1 MRPTLDFTTL
11 NVFIAVVERESFV
24 GASKVLEMPTSN
36 VSRCISQLE
45 EKLNLQL
52 IERSTR
58 HMKLTQAG
66 HLLYTRA
73 KPLLE
78 ALEQTETELTLRQ
91 MQLKGPLR
99 ICIPNEIGPALLGS
113 VIADFACQYPDLE
126 LSCITNL
133 SGFDSLRDDLDL
145 AVIISRGQ
153 MDDSDYIARHL
164 MTIPCTVVA
173 APSIIERCG
182 TPSRI
187 QQFEE
192 LPCITTVSA
201 LKGAPWQFVN
211 IKGGF
216 ETIKVKG
223 HYRVNSG
230 EMAGRAAVAG
240 VGFAILSKQACQPYI
255 NDGRLIEVEFEQSA
269 APLQLFALYSDRRYL
284 PAKTRALIDYM
295 HQRLSDLSLTEGSS
309 LRAPRAE

>member
-1 MRPTLDFTTL
+1 MRPALDFNTL
-11 NVFIAVVERESFV
+11 KVFVAVVERESFV
-24 GASKVLEMPTSN
+24 GASKLLEMPTSN

-45 EKLNLQL
+45 EKLDLQL

-66 HLLYTRA
+66 QLLYTRA

-113 VIADFACQYPDLE
+113 VIAEFACQYPELE
-126 LSCITNL
+126 ISCVTNL
-133 SGFDSLRDDLDL
+133 SGFESLRDDLDL
-145 AVIISRGQ
+145 AIIISRGQ
-153 MDDSDYIARHL
+153 MDNSDYIARHL
-164 MTIPCTVVA
+164 VTIPCTIVA
-173 APSIIERCG
+173 APSLIQCYG
-182 TPSRI
+182 TPTYI

-201 LKGAPWQFVN
+201 LKGTPWQFIN
-211 IKGGF
+211 KKGEF

-230 EMAGRAAVAG
+230 EMAGQAAVAG
-240 VGFAILSKQACQPYI
+240 IGFAILSKQACQSYI
-255 NDGRLIEVEFEQSA
+255 SDGRLIEMEFEQKA
-269 APLQLFALYSDRRYL
+269 APLQLFALYSNRRYL
-284 PAKTRALIDYM
+284 PAKTRTLIDFI
-295 HQRLSDLSLTEGSS
+295 QQKLSDISL
-309 LRAPRAE
+309 

>member
-1 MRPTLDFTTL
+1 MRPALDFNTL
-11 NVFIAVVERESFV
+11 KVFTAVVERESFV
-24 GASKVLEMPTSN
+24 GAAKVLEMPASN

-113 VIADFACQYPDLE
+113 VIADFACLYPALE
-126 LSCITNL
+126 IGCVTNL
-133 SGFDSLRDDLDL
+133 SGLESLRDDLDL
-145 AVIISRGQ
+145 AVIITRGQ

-164 MTIPCTVVA
+164 MTIPCTIVA
-173 APSIIERCG
+173 APSIIQRYG
-182 TPSRI
+182 TPTHI

-211 IKGGF
+211 IKGEF
-216 ETIKVKG
+216 ETIKVNG

-230 EMAGRAAVAG
+230 EMAGRAAIAG
-240 VGFAILSKQACQPYI
+240 VGFAILAKQACQPYI
-255 NDGRLIEVEFEQSA
+255 SDGRLIEVKFEQSA

-284 PAKTRALIDYM
+284 PAKTRALIDFM
-295 HQRLSDLSLTEGSS
+295 QQKLSNT
-309 LRAPRAE
+309 P

>member
-1 MRPTLDFTTL
+1 MRSALDFNTL
-11 NVFIAVVERESFV
+11 KVFIAVVERGSFV
-24 GASKVLEMPTSN
+24 GAARVLAMPTSN

-66 HLLYTRA
+66 HLLYIRA

-126 LSCITNL
+126 ISCVTNL
-133 SGFDSLRDDLDL
+133 SGLESLRDDLDL
-145 AVIISRGQ
+145 AIIITRGQ

-164 MTIPCTVVA
+164 VTIPCTIVA
-173 APSIIERCG
+173 APSVIQRYG
-182 TPSRI
+182 TPSHIR
-187 QQFEE
+187 QFEE

-211 IKGGF
+211 MKGGF

-255 NDGRLIEVEFEQSA
+255 SDGRLIEIEFEQSP

-284 PAKTRALIDYM
+284 PAKTRALIDFM
-295 HQRLSDLSLTEGSS
+295 HQKLSNISLAT
-309 LRAPRAE
+309 

>member
-1 MRPTLDFTTL
+1 MRPALDFNTL
-11 NVFIAVVERESFV
+11 KVFVAVVERESFV
-24 GASKVLEMPTSN
+24 GASKLLEMPTSN

-45 EKLNLQL
+45 EKLDLQL

-58 HMKLTQAG
+58 HMKVTQAG
-66 HLLYTRA
+66 QLLYTRA

-126 LSCITNL
+126 ISCVTNL
-133 SGFDSLRDDLDL
+133 SGFESLRDDLDL
-145 AVIISRGQ
+145 AIIISRGQ
-153 MDDSDYIARHL
+153 MDNSDYIARHL
-164 MTIPCTVVA
+164 VTIPCTIVA
-173 APSIIERCG
+173 APSLIQRYG
-182 TPSRI
+182 TPTQI

-211 IKGGF
+211 KKGEF

-230 EMAGRAAVAG
+230 EMAGQAAVAG
-240 VGFAILSKQACQPYI
+240 IGFAILSKHACQPYI
-255 NDGRLIEVEFEQSA
+255 SDGRLIEIEFEQA
-269 APLQLFALYSDRRYL
+269 VAPLQLFALYSDRRYL
-284 PAKTRALIDYM
+284 PAKTRALIDFI
-295 HQRLSDLSLTEGSS
+295 QQKLGQVSL
-309 LRAPRAE
+309 

>member
-1 MRPTLDFTTL
+1 MRSALDFNTL
-11 NVFIAVVERESFV
+11 KVFIAVVERESFV
-24 GASKVLEMPTSN
+24 GAARVLAMPTSN

-66 HLLYTRA
+66 HLLYIRA

-126 LSCITNL
+126 ISCVTNL
-133 SGFDSLRDDLDL
+133 SGLESLRDDLDL
-145 AVIISRGQ
+145 AIIITRGQ

-164 MTIPCTVVA
+164 VTIPCTIVA
-173 APSIIERCG
+173 APSVIQHYG
-182 TPSRI
+182 TPSHIR
-187 QQFEE
+187 QFEE

-211 IKGGF
+211 MKGGF

-255 NDGRLIEVEFEQSA
+255 SDGRLIEIEFEQSP

-284 PAKTRALIDYM
+284 PAKTRALIDFM
-295 HQRLSDLSLTEGSS
+295 HQKLSNISLAT
-309 LRAPRAE
+309 

>member
-1 MRPTLDFTTL
+1 MRPTLDFNTL
-11 NVFIAVVERESFV
+11 KVFVAVVEKESFV
-24 GASKVLEMPTSN
+24 GASKLLEMPTSN

-45 EKLNLQL
+45 EKLDLQL

-58 HMKLTQAG
+58 HMKVTQAG
-66 HLLYTRA
+66 QLLYTRA

-99 ICIPNEIGPALLGS
+99 ICIPTEIGPALLGS
-113 VIADFACQYPDLE
+113 VIAEFACQYPE
-126 LSCITNL
+126 LQISCVTNL
-133 SGFDSLRDDLDL
+133 SGFESLRDDLDL
-145 AVIISRGQ
+145 AIIISRGQ
-153 MDDSDYIARHL
+153 MDNSDYIARHL
-164 MTIPCTVVA
+164 VTIPCTIVA
-173 APSIIERCG
+173 APSLIQRYG
-182 TPSRI
+182 TPTHI

-211 IKGGF
+211 KKGEF

-230 EMAGRAAVAG
+230 EMAGQAAVAG
-240 VGFAILSKQACQPYI
+240 IGFAILSKHACQPYI
-255 NDGRLIEVEFEQSA
+255 SDGRLIEIEFEQA
-269 APLQLFALYSDRRYL
+269 VAPLQLFALYSDRRYL
-284 PAKTRALIDYM
+284 PAKTRALIDFIQQKLG
-295 HQRLSDLSLTEGSS
+295 HVSL
-309 LRAPRAE
+309 

>member
-1 MRPTLDFTTL
+1 MRPALDFNTL
-11 NVFIAVVERESFV
+11 KVFVAVVEKESFV
-24 GASKVLEMPTSN
+24 GASKFLEMPTSN

-45 EKLNLQL
+45 EKLDLQL

-58 HMKLTQAG
+58 HMKVTQAG
-66 HLLYTRA
+66 QLLYTRA

-91 MQLKGPLR
+91 IQLKGPLR

-113 VIADFACQYPDLE
+113 VIADFACKYPELE
-126 LSCITNL
+126 ISCVTNL
-133 SGFDSLRDDLDL
+133 SGFESLRDDLDL
-145 AVIISRGQ
+145 AIIISRGQ
-153 MDDSDYIARHL
+153 MDNSDYIARHL
-164 MTIPCTVVA
+164 VTIPCTIVA
-173 APSIIERCG
+173 APSLIQRYG
-182 TPSRI
+182 TPTHI

-211 IKGGF
+211 KKGEF

-230 EMAGRAAVAG
+230 EMAGQAAVAG
-240 VGFAILSKQACQPYI
+240 IGFAILSKHACQPYI
-255 NDGRLIEVEFEQSA
+255 RDGRLIEIEFEQA
-269 APLQLFALYSDRRYL
+269 VAPLQLFALYSDRRYL
-284 PAKTRALIDYM
+284 PAKTRAFIDFIQQKLG
-295 HQRLSDLSLTEGSS
+295 HVSL
-309 LRAPRAE
+309 

>member
-1 MRPTLDFTTL
+1 MRPALDFNTL
-11 NVFIAVVERESFV
+11 KVFIAVVEGESFV
-24 GASKVLEMPTSN
+24 GAAKNLEMPTSN
-36 VSRCISQLE
+36 VSRCIAQLE
-45 EKLNLQL
+45 EKLNLKL

-99 ICIPNEIGPALLGS
+99 LSIPNEIGPALLGS
-113 VIADFACQYPDLE
+113 VVAEFACQYPDLE
-126 LSCITNL
+126 ISCVTNL
-133 SGFDSLRDDLDL
+133 SGFESLREDLDL
-145 AVIISRGQ
+145 AVMITRGQ

-164 MTIPCTVVA
+164 MTIPCTIVA
-173 APSIIERCG
+173 APSIIERYG
-182 TPSRI
+182 TPSHT
-187 QQFEE
+187 QQFTE

-211 IKGGF
+211 KKGGF
-216 ETIKVKG
+216 ETIKVKS

-230 EMAGRAAVAG
+230 EMAGRAALAG
-240 VGFAILSKQACQPYI
+240 VGFAILSKQACLPFI
-255 NDGRLIEVEFEQSA
+255 NDGRLIEIECELPA
-269 APLQLFALYSDRRYL
+269 APLQLFAIFADRRYL
-284 PAKTRALIDYM
+284 PAKTRAFIDFM
-295 HQRLSDLSLTEGSS
+295 RLKLSTTS
-309 LRAPRAE
+309 LAAQDEPEEH

>member
-1 MRPTLDFTTL
+1 MRSALDFHTL
-11 NVFIAVVERESFV
+11 KVFIAVVERESFV

-45 EKLNLQL
+45 EKLQLQL

-113 VIADFACQYPDLE
+113 VVADFACQYPDLE
-126 LSCITNL
+126 ISCITNL
-133 SGFDSLRDDLDL
+133 SGFESLRDDLDL
-145 AVIISRGQ
+145 AIIITRGQ

-164 MTIPCTVVA
+164 VTIPCTIVA
-173 APSIIERCG
+173 APSVIERYG
-182 TPSRI
+182 TPSHIR
-187 QQFEE
+187 QFEE

-223 HYRVNSG
+223 RYRVNSG
-230 EMAGRAAVAG
+230 EMAGQAAVAG

-255 NDGRLIEVEFEQSA
+255 SDGRLIEVEFEQAA
-269 APLQLFALYSDRRYL
+269 APLQLFALYSARRYL
-284 PAKTRALIDYM
+284 PAKTRVLIDFM
-295 HQRLSDLSLTEGSS
+295 HQRLSQRMSAL
-309 LRAPRAE
+309 

>member
-1 MRPTLDFTTL
+1 MRPALDFNTL
-11 NVFIAVVERESFV
+11 KVFIAVVEKESFV
-24 GASKVLEMPTSN
+24 GASKLLEMPTSN

-45 EKLNLQL
+45 EKLDLQL

-66 HLLYTRA
+66 QLLYTRA

-113 VIADFACQYPDLE
+113 VIAEFACQYPDLE
-126 LSCITNL
+126 ISCVTNL
-133 SGFDSLRDDLDL
+133 SGFESLRDDLDL
-145 AVIISRGQ
+145 AIIISRGQ
-153 MDDSDYIARHL
+153 MDNSDYIARHL
-164 MTIPCTVVA
+164 VTIPCTIVA
-173 APSIIERCG
+173 APSLIQRYG
-182 TPSRI
+182 TPTRI
-187 QQFEE
+187 EQFEE

-211 IKGGF
+211 KKGEF
-216 ETIKVKG
+216 EAIKVKG

-230 EMAGRAAVAG
+230 EMAGQAAVAG
-240 VGFAILSKQACQPYI
+240 IGFAILSKQTCQPYFS
-255 NDGRLIEVEFEQSA
+255 DGRLVEIEFEQKA
-269 APLQLFALYSDRRYL
+269 APLQLFALYSNRRYL
-284 PAKTRALIDYM
+284 PAKTRALIDFI
-295 HQRLSDLSLTEGSS
+295 HQKMSHISL
-309 LRAPRAE
+309 

>member
-1 MRPTLDFTTL
+1 MRPALDFNTL
-11 NVFIAVVERESFV
+11 KVFIAVVERESFV

-73 KPLLE
+73 KPLVE

-99 ICIPNEIGPALLGS
+99 ICIPNELGPALLGGI
-113 VIADFACQYPDLE
+113 IADFACRHPDLE
-126 LSCITNL
+126 ISCVTNL
-133 SGFDSLRDDLDL
+133 SGFESLRDDLDL
-145 AVIISRGQ
+145 AIIVSRGQ

-164 MTIPCTVVA
+164 LTIPCTVVA
-173 APSIIERCG
+173 APSLIQRYG
-182 TPSRI
+182 TPARI
-187 QQFEE
+187 QQFEA

-211 IKGGF
+211 KKGGF

-240 VGFAILSKQACQPYI
+240 VGFAILAKQACQPYI
-255 NDGRLIEVEFEQSA
+255 NDGRLIEIELEQTA
-269 APLQLFALYSDRRYL
+269 APLQLYALYSDRRYL
-284 PAKTRALIDYM
+284 PGKIRALIDFM
-295 HQRLSDLSLTEGSS
+295 HQELSRRS
-309 LRAPRAE
+309 

>member
-1 MRPTLDFTTL
+1 MRPALDFNTL
-11 NVFIAVVERESFV
+11 KVFIAVVERESFV
-24 GASKVLEMPTSN
+24 GASKILEMPTSN

-45 EKLNLQL
+45 EKLDLQL

-66 HLLYTRA
+66 QLLYTRA

-126 LSCITNL
+126 ISCVTNL
-133 SGFDSLRDDLDL
+133 SGFESLRDDLDL
-145 AVIISRGQ
+145 AIIITRGQ
-153 MDDSDYIARHL
+153 MDNSDYIARHL
-164 MTIPCTVVA
+164 VTIPCTIVA
-173 APSIIERCG
+173 APSLIQRYG
-182 TPSRI
+182 TPTHI

-211 IKGGF
+211 KKGEF

-230 EMAGRAAVAG
+230 EMAGQAAVAG
-240 VGFAILSKQACQPYI
+240 VGFAILSQQACQPYI
-255 NDGRLIEVEFEQSA
+255 SDGRLIEIKFEQSA
-269 APLQLFALYSDRRYL
+269 APLQLFALYSNRRYL
-284 PAKTRALIDYM
+284 PAKTRTLIDFM
-295 HQRLSDLSLTEGSS
+295 QQKLSDISS
-309 LRAPRAE
+309 PF

>member
-1 MRPTLDFTTL
+1 MRAALDFTSL
-11 NVFIAVVERESFV
+11 KVFIAVVERESFV
-24 GASKVLEMPTSN
+24 GAAKALEMPTSN

-66 HLLYTRA
+66 HLLYIRA

-113 VIADFACQYPDLE
+113 VIADFACQYPELE
-126 LSCITNL
+126 ISCVTNL
-133 SGFDSLRDDLDL
+133 SGLESLRDDLDL
-145 AVIISRGQ
+145 AVIVTRGQ

-173 APSIIERCG
+173 APAVIQRYGI
-182 TPSRI
+182 PSHI

-201 LKGAPWQFVN
+201 LKGAPWQF
-211 IKGGF
+211 IDKKGGF
-216 ETIKVKG
+216 ETIKVNG

-230 EMAGRAAVAG
+230 EMAGRAAIAG
-240 VGFAILSKQACQPYI
+240 VGFAILAKQACQPYI
-255 NDGRLIEVEFEQSA
+255 SDGRLIEVEFEQSA
-269 APLQLFALYSDRRYL
+269 TPLQLFALYSDRRFL
-284 PAKTRALIDYM
+284 PAKTRALIDFM
-295 HQRLSDLSLTEGSS
+295 HQKLSNISTVK
-309 LRAPRAE
+309 

>member
-1 MRPTLDFTTL
+1 MRSALDFHTL
-11 NVFIAVVERESFV
+11 KVFIAVVERESFV
-24 GASKVLEMPTSN
+24 AASKVLEMPTSN

-99 ICIPNEIGPALLGS
+99 LCIPNEIGPALLGS

-126 LSCITNL
+126 ISCITNL
-133 SGFDSLRDDLDL
+133 SGFESLRDDLDL
-145 AVIISRGQ
+145 AIIITRGQ

-164 MTIPCTVVA
+164 VTIPCTIVA
-173 APSIIERCG
+173 APSVIQRYG
-182 TPSRI
+182 TPSHIR
-187 QQFEE
+187 QFEE

-211 IKGGF
+211 TKGGF

-230 EMAGRAAVAG
+230 EMAGRAAVSG
-240 VGFAILSKQACQPYI
+240 IGFAILSKQACQPYI
-255 NDGRLIEVEFEQSA
+255 SDGRLIEIKFEQAA
-269 APLQLFALYSDRRYL
+269 APLQLFALYSARRYL
-284 PAKTRALIDYM
+284 PTKTRVLIDFI
-295 HQRLSDLSLTEGSS
+295 HQRLSHIPSTD
-309 LRAPRAE
+309 

>member
-1 MRPTLDFTTL
+1 MRPALDFNTL
-11 NVFIAVVERESFV
+11 KVFIAVVEKESFV
-24 GASKVLEMPTSN
+24 GASKLLEMPTSN

-45 EKLNLQL
+45 EKLDLQL

-66 HLLYTRA
+66 QLLYTRA

-113 VIADFACQYPDLE
+113 VIAEFACQYPDLE
-126 LSCITNL
+126 ISCVTNL
-133 SGFDSLRDDLDL
+133 SGFESLRDDLDL
-145 AVIISRGQ
+145 AIIISRGQ
-153 MDDSDYIARHL
+153 MDNSDYIARHL
-164 MTIPCTVVA
+164 VTIPCTIVA
-173 APSIIERCG
+173 APSLIQRYG
-182 TPSRI
+182 TPTRI
-187 QQFEE
+187 EQFEE

-211 IKGGF
+211 KKGEL

-230 EMAGRAAVAG
+230 EMAGQAAVAG
-240 VGFAILSKQACQPYI
+240 IGFAILSKQACQPYI
-255 NDGRLIEVEFEQSA
+255 SDGRLVEIEFEQKA
-269 APLQLFALYSDRRYL
+269 APLQLFALYSNRRYL
-284 PAKTRALIDYM
+284 PAKTRALIDFI
-295 HQRLSDLSLTEGSS
+295 HQKLSHISL
-309 LRAPRAE
+309 

>member
-1 MRPTLDFTTL
+1 MRSVLDFITL
-11 NVFIAVVERESFV
+11 KVFIAVVERESFV

-66 HLLYTRA
+66 HLLYSRA
-73 KPLLE
+73 RPLLE

-99 ICIPNEIGPALLGS
+99 ICIPNEIGPVLLGAA
-113 VIADFACQYPDLE
+113 IADFACQHPDLE
-126 LSCITNL
+126 ISCITNL
-133 SGFDSLRDDLDL
+133 SGLESLRDDLDL
-145 AVIISRGQ
+145 AIIVSRGQ
-153 MDDSDYIARHL
+153 MEDSDYIARHL
-164 MTIPCTVVA
+164 MTIPCTIVA
-173 APSIIERCG
+173 APALIERYG
-182 TPSRI
+182 HPSRI
-187 QQFEE
+187 RQLEE

-211 IKGGF
+211 AKGGF

-230 EMAGRAAVAG
+230 QMAGQAALSG
-240 VGFAILSKQACQPYI
+240 IGFAILSKQACQPYI
-255 NDGRLIEVEFEQSA
+255 NDGQLIEIEFEQSA

-284 PAKTRALIDYM
+284 PAKTRTLIDFM
-295 HQRLSDLSLTEGSS
+295 HQRLN
-309 LRAPRAE
+309 P

>member
-1 MRPTLDFTTL
+1 MGQLMRPALDFNTL
-11 NVFIAVVERESFV
+11 KVFVAVVEKESFV
-24 GASKVLEMPTSN
+24 GASKLLEMPTSN

-45 EKLNLQL
+45 EKLDLQL

-58 HMKLTQAG
+58 HMKVTQAG
-66 HLLYTRA
+66 QLLYTRA

-113 VIADFACQYPDLE
+113 VIAEFACQYPDLE
-126 LSCITNL
+126 ISCVTNL
-133 SGFDSLRDDLDL
+133 SGFESLRDDLDL
-145 AVIISRGQ
+145 AIIISRGQ
-153 MDDSDYIARHL
+153 MDNSDYIARHL
-164 MTIPCTVVA
+164 VTIPCTIVA
-173 APSIIERCG
+173 APSLIQHYG
-182 TPSRI
+182 TPTHI

-211 IKGGF
+211 KKGEF

-230 EMAGRAAVAG
+230 EMAGHAAVAG

-255 NDGRLIEVEFEQSA
+255 SDGRLIEIEFEQSA
-269 APLQLFALYSDRRYL
+269 APLHLFAIYSNRRYL
-284 PAKTRALIDYM
+284 PAKTREIIDFM
-295 HQRLSDLSLTEGSS
+295 HEKLSQ
-309 LRAPRAE
+309 

>member
-1 MRPTLDFTTL
+1 MRAALDFTSL
-11 NVFIAVVERESFV
+11 KVFIAVVERESFV
-24 GASKVLEMPTSN
+24 GAAKALEMPTSN

-66 HLLYTRA
+66 HLLYIRA

-113 VIADFACQYPDLE
+113 VIADFACQYPELE
-126 LSCITNL
+126 ISCVTNL
-133 SGFDSLRDDLDL
+133 SGLESLRDDLDL
-145 AVIISRGQ
+145 AVIVTRGQ

-173 APSIIERCG
+173 APAVIQRYG
-182 TPSRI
+182 TPSHI
-187 QQFEE
+187 QQLEE

-201 LKGAPWQFVN
+201 LKGAPWQFVDK
-211 IKGGF
+211 KGGF
-216 ETIKVKG
+216 ETIKVNG

-230 EMAGRAAVAG
+230 EMAGRAAIAG
-240 VGFAILSKQACQPYI
+240 VGFAILAKQACQPYI
-255 NDGRLIEVEFEQSA
+255 SDGRLIEVEFEQSA
-269 APLQLFALYSDRRYL
+269 APLQLFALYSDRRFL
-284 PAKTRALIDYM
+284 PAKTRALIDFM
-295 HQRLSDLSLTEGSS
+295 HQKLSNISTVK
-309 LRAPRAE
+309 

>member
-1 MRPTLDFTTL
+1 MRPALDFNTL
-11 NVFIAVVERESFV
+11 KVFVAVVEKESFV
-24 GASKVLEMPTSN
+24 GASKLLEMPTSN

-45 EKLNLQL
+45 EKLDLQL

-58 HMKLTQAG
+58 HMKVTQAG
-66 HLLYTRA
+66 QLLYTRA

-99 ICIPNEIGPALLGS
+99 ICIPTEIGPALLGS
-113 VIADFACQYPDLE
+113 VIAEFACQYPDLE
-126 LSCITNL
+126 ISCVTNL
-133 SGFDSLRDDLDL
+133 SGFESLRDDLDL
-145 AVIISRGQ
+145 AIIISRGQ
-153 MDDSDYIARHL
+153 MDNSDYIARHL
-164 MTIPCTVVA
+164 VTIPCTIVA
-173 APSIIERCG
+173 APSLIQRYG
-182 TPSRI
+182 TPTHI

-211 IKGGF
+211 KKGEF

-230 EMAGRAAVAG
+230 EMAGQAAVAG
-240 VGFAILSKQACQPYI
+240 IGFAILSKHACQPYI
-255 NDGRLIEVEFEQSA
+255 SDGRLIELEFEQA
-269 APLQLFALYSDRRYL
+269 VAPLQLFALYSDRRYL
-284 PAKTRALIDYM
+284 PAKTRALIDFIQQKLG
-295 HQRLSDLSLTEGSS
+295 HVSL
-309 LRAPRAE
+309 

>member
-1 MRPTLDFTTL
+1 MRPALDFNTL
-11 NVFIAVVERESFV
+11 KVFIAVVENESFV

-73 KPLLE
+73 KPLVE
-78 ALEQTETELTLRQ
+78 SLEQTETELTLRQ
-91 MQLKGPLR
+91 VQLKGPLR
-99 ICIPNEIGPALLGS
+99 ICIPNELGPALLGS
-113 VIADFACQYPDLE
+113 VIADFACRHPDLE
-126 LSCITNL
+126 ISCVTNL
-133 SGFDSLRDDLDL
+133 SGFESLRDDLDL
-145 AVIISRGQ
+145 AVIVSRGKL
-153 MDDSDYIARHL
+153 DDSDYIARHL
-164 MTIPCTVVA
+164 LTIPCTVVA
-173 APSIIERCG
+173 APALIQRYG
-182 TPSRI
+182 TPGRI

-211 IKGGF
+211 KKGDS
-216 ETIKVKG
+216 
-223 HYRVNSG
+223 RLSG
-230 EMAGRAAVAG
+230 RK
-240 VGFAILSKQACQPYI
+240 AIIGSTAEIWLGERRWQVSGLPFWRNKPGQPWI
-255 NDGRLIEVEFEQSA
+255 DNGRLIEIEFEQSA

-284 PAKTRALIDYM
+284 PGKTRALIDFM
-295 HQRLSDLSLTEGSS
+295 HQELSHIS
-309 LRAPRAE
+309 

>member
-1 MRPTLDFTTL
+1 MRPALDFNTL
-11 NVFIAVVERESFV
+11 KVFVAVVERESFV
-24 GASKVLEMPTSN
+24 GASKLLEMPTSN

-45 EKLNLQL
+45 EKLDLQL

-58 HMKLTQAG
+58 HMKVTQAG
-66 HLLYTRA
+66 QLLYTRA

-99 ICIPNEIGPALLGS
+99 ICIPTEIGPALLGS
-113 VIADFACQYPDLE
+113 VIAEFACQYPELE
-126 LSCITNL
+126 ISCVTNL
-133 SGFDSLRDDLDL
+133 SGFESLRDDLDL
-145 AVIISRGQ
+145 AIIISRGQ
-153 MDDSDYIARHL
+153 MDNSDYIARHL
-164 MTIPCTVVA
+164 VTIPCTIVA
-173 APSIIERCG
+173 APSLIQRYGIP
-182 TPSRI
+182 THI

-211 IKGGF
+211 KKGEF

-230 EMAGRAAVAG
+230 EMAGQAAVAG
-240 VGFAILSKQACQPYI
+240 IGFAILSKHACQPYI
-255 NDGRLIEVEFEQSA
+255 SDGRLIEIEFEQA
-269 APLQLFALYSDRRYL
+269 VAPLQLFALYSDRRYL
-284 PAKTRALIDYM
+284 PAKTRALIDFIQQKLG
-295 HQRLSDLSLTEGSS
+295 HVSL
-309 LRAPRAE
+309 

>member
-1 MRPTLDFTTL
+1 MRPALDFNTL
-11 NVFIAVVERESFV
+11 KVFIAVVEKESFV
-24 GASKVLEMPTSN
+24 GASKILEMPTSN

-45 EKLNLQL
+45 EKLDLQL

-58 HMKLTQAG
+58 HMKITQAG
-66 HLLYTRA
+66 QLLYTRA

-78 ALEQTETELTLRQ
+78 ALEQTETELTSRQ

-126 LSCITNL
+126 ISCITNL
-133 SGFDSLRDDLDL
+133 SGLESLRDDLDL
-145 AVIISRGQ
+145 AIIITRGQ
-153 MDDSDYIARHL
+153 MDNSDYIARHL
-164 MTIPCTVVA
+164 VTIPCTIVA
-173 APSIIERCG
+173 APSIIHRYG
-182 TPSRI
+182 TPTHI

-211 IKGGF
+211 KKGEF

-230 EMAGRAAVAG
+230 EMAGQAAVAG
-240 VGFAILSKQACQPYI
+240 IGFAILSKQACQPYI
-255 NDGRLIEVEFEQSA
+255 SDGRLIEIEFEQSA
-269 APLQLFALYSDRRYL
+269 APLQLFALYSNRRYL
-284 PAKTRALIDYM
+284 PAKTRALLDFM
-295 HQRLSDLSLTEGSS
+295 QQKLSESLS
-309 LRAPRAE
+309 

>member
-1 MRPTLDFTTL
+1 MRPALDFNTL
-11 NVFIAVVERESFV
+11 KVFVAVVERESFV
-24 GASKVLEMPTSN
+24 GASKLLEMPTSN

-66 HLLYTRA
+66 QLLYTRA
-73 KPLLE
+73 KRLLE

-91 MQLKGPLR
+91 MQHKGPLR

-113 VIADFACQYPDLE
+113 VIAEFACQYPELE
-126 LSCITNL
+126 ISCVTNL
-133 SGFDSLRDDLDL
+133 SGFESLRDDLDL
-145 AVIISRGQ
+145 AIIISRGQ
-153 MDDSDYIARHL
+153 MDNSDYIARHL
-164 MTIPCTVVA
+164 VTIPCTIVA
-173 APSIIERCG
+173 APSLIQRYG
-182 TPSRI
+182 TPTHI

-201 LKGAPWQFVN
+201 LKGTPWQFIN
-211 IKGGF
+211 KKGEF

-230 EMAGRAAVAG
+230 EMAGQAAVAG
-240 VGFAILSKQACQPYI
+240 IGFAILSKQACQPYLS
-255 NDGRLIEVEFEQSA
+255 DGRLVEIEFEQSA
-269 APLQLFALYSDRRYL
+269 APLQLFALYSNRRYL
-284 PAKTRALIDYM
+284 PAKTRALIDFI
-295 HQRLSDLSLTEGSS
+295 QQKLSDISL
-309 LRAPRAE
+309 

>member
-1 MRPTLDFTTL
+1 MRPALDFNTL
-11 NVFIAVVERESFV
+11 KVFIAVVERESFV

-45 EKLNLQL
+45 AKLNLQL

-126 LSCITNL
+126 ISCVTNL

-145 AVIISRGQ
+145 AIIITRGQ

-164 MTIPCTVVA
+164 LTIPCTIVA
-173 APSIIERCG
+173 APSVIQRYG
-182 TPSRI
+182 TPTHI
-187 QQFEE
+187 QQFVE

-211 IKGGF
+211 TKGGF

-230 EMAGRAAVAG
+230 EMAGRAAVSG
-240 VGFAILSKQACQPYI
+240 VGFAILSKQACQPYL
-255 NDGRLIEVEFEQSA
+255 NDGRLIQVEFEHAA
-269 APLQLFALYSDRRYL
+269 APLQLFAIYSDRRYL
-284 PAKTRALIDYM
+284 PAKTRALIDFI
-295 HQRLSDLSLTEGSS
+295 HQKLSNSS
-309 LRAPRAE
+309 FAP